1 MTMPIIIRRPKVVVQ
16 PLDEDGSPTSDA
28 PVDVSCDF
36 STLTID
42 VDQPSTTVSTFCG
55 KFQIPEDIEESVS
68 GDITVNA
75 DTDGNW
81 SGLVGATVEMQVW
94 DRDDATSHR
103 TVNVYI
109 GVNPSLYGTTEPG
122 TARTPSVDFPVLG
135 PVAWA
140 SGSYTP
146 PSSP

>member
-36 STLTID
+36 SSIEFG

-55 KFQIPEDIEESVS
+55 KFQVPDDIEESVT
-68 GDITVNA
+68 GEFTINA

-81 SGLVGATVEMQVW
+81 SPLVGATVEMQVW
-94 DRDDATSHR
+94 DRDDATSYR

-109 GVNPSLYGTTEPG
+109 GINPSLYGTTEPG
-122 TARTPSVDFPVLG
+122 SARQPSVDFPVLSAM
-135 PVAWA
+135 AWA
-140 SGSYTP
+140 SGSYTA

>member
-1 MTMPIIIRRPKVVVQ
+1 MPIIIRRPKVVVQ

-36 STLTID
+36 SSIEFG

-55 KFQIPEDIEESVS
+55 KFQVPDDIEESVT
-68 GDITVNA
+68 GEFTINA

-81 SGLVGATVEMQVW
+81 SPLVGATVEMQVW
-94 DRDDATSHR
+94 DRDDATSYR

-109 GVNPSLYGTTEPG
+109 GINPSLYGTTEPG
-122 TARTPSVDFPVLG
+122 SARQPSVDFPVLSAM
-135 PVAWA
+135 AWA
-140 SGSYTP
+140 SGSYTA

>member
-1 MTMPIIIRRPKVVVQ
+1 MTMPIIIYRPKVVAQ
-16 PLDEDGSPTSDA
+16 ILTEDGSPASDD
-28 PVDVSCDF
+28 PIDLSCDF
-36 STLTID
+36 SSIEFG
-42 VDQPSTTVSTFCG
+42 VDQPSTTVATFCG
-55 KFQIPEDIEESVS
+55 KFQIPDDIEESVT
-68 GDITVNA
+68 GEFTVNA

-81 SGLVGATVEMQVW
+81 SGLVGANVEMQVW
-94 DRDDATSHR
+94 DRDDSTDYR

-122 TARTPSVDFPVLG
+122 SARQPSVDFPVLSA
-135 PVAWA
+135 VAWA

>member
-36 STLTID
+36 SSIEFG

-55 KFQIPEDIEESVS
+55 KFQVPDDIEESVT
-68 GDITVNA
+68 GEFTINA

-81 SGLVGATVEMQVW
+81 SPLVGVQVTMQVW
-94 DRDDATSHR
+94 DRDDATSYR

-109 GVNPSLYGTTEPG
+109 GINPSLYGTTEPG
-122 TARTPSVDFPVLG
+122 SARQPSVDFPVLSAM
-135 PVAWA
+135 AWA
-140 SGSYTP
+140 SGSYTA